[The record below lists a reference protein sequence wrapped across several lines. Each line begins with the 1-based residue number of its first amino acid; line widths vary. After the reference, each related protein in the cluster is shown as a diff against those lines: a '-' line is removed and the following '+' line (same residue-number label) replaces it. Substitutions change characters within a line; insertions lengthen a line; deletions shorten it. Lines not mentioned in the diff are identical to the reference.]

1 MNPDDKAKRLR
12 IYISSTDKFK
22 HSPLYEVIVYAARRY
37 GIAGATV
44 FKGIMGFGAS
54 SEIYSNKLW
63 EISEK
68 LPLVVEIIDEAPKI
82 DSFLESITPFFE
94 KIGKGHIITLEETK
108 VIMHKTG
115 NKNLS
120 ENLKI

>member
-1 MNPDDKAKRLR
+1 MKPGDKAKRLR

-37 GIAGATV
+37 GISGATV
-44 FKGIMGFGAS
+44 LKGVMGFGAS

-68 LPLVVEIIDEAPKI
+68 LPLVVEIIDESHKI
-82 DSFLESITPFFE
+82 DSFFESIKPFFD
-94 KIGKGHIITLEETK
+94 KIGKGHIITMDETT
-108 VIMHKTG
+108 VILHKTG
-115 NKNLS
+115 K
-120 ENLKI
+120 KG